1 MLPILLKRLFIPL
14 KEKTS
19 GTIRNLNKFKAMSEK
34 KVPKILVVDD
44 EKDLCEILEFNLSS
58 EGFEVD
64 TAPSAEDAMKK
75 QLDNYDL
82 VLLDVM
88 MGQTSGY
95 KLASQMRKELNLN
108 VPIIFLTAKN
118 TENDILTGFNVG
130 ADDYI
135 SKPFSIKEMMARVKA
150 VLKRGRQV
158 PVVKNTL
165 VSGEMEVDTESK
177 TVHIQHH
184 PVDLTRK
191 EYEILV
197 MLMKHKAHYYS
208 REEILSRIW
217 SDDVVVTERNVDVNI
232 ARLRKKIGIY
242 GECIHGKSG
251 YGYCFKDQDV

>member
-1 MLPILLKRLFIPL
+1 VKSKI
-14 KEKTS
+14 T
-19 GTIRNLNKFKAMSEK
+19 
-34 KVPKILVVDD
+34 KILVVDD

-64 TAPSAEDAMKK
+64 TAPSAEDALKK
-75 QLDNYDL
+75 ELDSYDL

-95 KLASQMRKELNLN
+95 KLASQMRKELNLS

-150 VLKRGRQV
+150 VLKRGRHALVTEQ
-158 PVVKNTL
+158 KL
-165 VSGEMEVDTESK
+165 VSGSLEVDTESK
-177 TVHIQHH
+177 TVYIGHH
-184 PVDLTRK
+184 PVELTRK

-232 ARLRKKIGIY
+232 ARLRKKIGTY

-251 YGYCFKDQDV
+251 YGYCFKDQDI